1 MRTSARAA
9 FAGAAVLTALLAI
22 VPLTGCGGGG
32 KGSAPTVTTTRA
44 KGAVTMAVVWPERSR
59 LIPDASDHIVVTLT
73 RTPDA
78 NLATPFKTALTFDR
92 PANPPWLV
100 ERTTEQLP
108 TGTYTATAVATKFAG
123 DGSVINPNTGDNV
136 PQAAKTVPG
145 VTVTDNATTK
155 LTLTM
160 DSTIATL
167 TPAFPTGL
175 EVAADGIARI
185 RPGEKVKLNVRAF
198 DATPDTAT
206 PPGPYLVPV
215 TTSKLTFVSSDT
227 SVATVDANGVVTG
240 ATLGASTV
248 AKIATITVKDTESGK
263 TGTIAVTVVPVGL
276 SQTAQWAKFHADLA
290 NTGNPV
296 NPNANISDNP
306 SQVFPSIDTGSTFVL
321 SSAVIAQ
328 DGTFYIGTRTKG
340 AAAAPADQRLY
351 AYNPDNTLKWSFASG
366 GDIDSAAVIGRDG
379 TIYFGT
385 MNGDVYALQDNGQDK
400 APTIIWQRKVGP
412 VQASLTIDR
421 FGTIYVA
428 TVEPDN
434 KLYAFN
440 GLTGGDIKAST
451 KSETS
456 RIWTFSGNGG
466 VLGTP
471 ALSADQKRIYIASRG
486 TNNSTVYII
495 QTGIPDAI
503 TTGVTDGDGLDYK
516 NGGALGFFSTATVD
530 GGVSAAPVV
539 ATIGGRQTLF
549 VATTAGSL
557 LALDAINGGAITLP
571 GGNGQPWVYDAGA
584 PIYGTP
590 ALSSDTTA
598 IYLATLDIT
607 SGIFDHKVV
616 AVDTA
621 TAAQIWR
628 SSSPAPDG
636 TPRFTD
642 GFTSSPALSGDG
654 TRLFIG
660 GLDGNLYAFDTA
672 DTGADHEPVW
682 SRQLLDS
689 NSQVDRIESSPAIG
703 SDGQLILGG
712 VGGSVYVYK

>member
-22 VPLTGCGGGG
+22 VPLTGCGGGS
-32 KGSAPTVTTTRA
+32 KGTSPTVTTTRT
-44 KGAVTMAVVWPERSR
+44 KGAVRMAVVWPERSR

-78 NLATPFKTALTFDR
+78 NLGTPVNTTLTFDR

-108 TGTYTATAVATKFAG
+108 TGTYTATAVATKLAG
-123 DGSVINPNTGDNV
+123 DGSVINPVNGDNV
-136 PQAAKTVPG
+136 PQAAKSVG
-145 VTVTDNATTK
+145 DVQVTDKTTTS

-167 TPAFPTGL
+167 TLSFPAAL
-175 EVAADGIARI
+175 EIAADGIPRI
-185 RPGEKVKLNVRAF
+185 RPGERVKLSVQAF
-198 DATPDTAT
+198 DATPATAT
-206 PPGPYLVPV
+206 PPGPYLVPL
-215 TTSKLTFVSSDT
+215 SPGKLTFESLT
-227 SVATVDANGVVTG
+227 PAVATVNAAGVVTG
-240 ATLGASTV
+240 ATLGNSTV
-248 AKIATITVKDTESGK
+248 AKVATIKVTDTESGK
-263 TGTIAVTVVPVGL
+263 TGTITVTVVPVGL

-296 NPNANISDNP
+296 NPNANVSDTP
-306 SQVFPSIDTGSTFVL
+306 APVAPTIDTGSTFVL
-321 SSAVIAQ
+321 SSAVIAE

-340 AAAAPADQRLY
+340 GSPAAADQRMY
-351 AYNPDNTLKWSFASG
+351 AYNPDNTLKWSFAAG

-379 TIYFGT
+379 TLYFGT
-385 MNGDVYALQDNGQDK
+385 MSGDVYALKDNGQDT
-400 APTIIWQRKVGP
+400 APTIVWQRKVGP

-421 FGTIYVA
+421 FGTIYAA

-440 GLTGGDIKAST
+440 GLTGGDLKAST
-451 KSETS
+451 RSETG
-456 RIWTFSGNGG
+456 RVWTFSGNGG

-486 TNNSTVYII
+486 SNTSTVYII
-495 QTGIPDAI
+495 QTGIPDQI
-503 TTGVTDGDGLDYK
+503 TTGVTAGDGLDYK

-539 ATIGGRQTLF
+539 ATIGGRATLF
-549 VATTAGSL
+549 IATTAGSL
-557 LALDAINGGAITLP
+557 LALDANSGGAILI
-571 GGNGQPWVYDAGA
+571 NGQPWVYDAAA
-584 PIYGTP
+584 PIDGTP

-628 SSSPAPDG
+628 STSPAPDG

-672 DTGADHEPVW
+672 DIGTDHEPVW

-703 SDGQLILGG
+703 NDGQLIIGG